1 MKSKHRTKAQ
11 KMHAQVQRQKAAVE
25 QQYSY
30 RASNTRGA
38 EVKMSPSVPVARS
51 FSSISPATSLS
62 TAPTMPADK
71 KDYAHQLF
79 AYDWTFGKM
88 TIRLTQK
95 WMQKADMLRAW
106 KRGIMQEISW
116 ISSPH
121 LPAKMYASDT

>member
-79 AYDWTFGKM
+79 AYDTALIYGDLRRTMIIVSGLFVLLGGIFWL
-88 TIRLTQK
+88 LT
-95 WMQKADMLRAW
+95 
-106 KRGIMQEISW
+106 G
-116 ISSPH
+116 H
-121 LPAKMYASDT
+121 LVK